1 MEWFAVGECRLGER
15 TVSVADSELVENT
28 KSVILFPL
36 DNTQSSDTYVKYYEV
51 FSNRKSN

>member
-1 MEWFAVGECRLGER
+1 MILECRLGEQ
-15 TVSVADSELVENT
+15 TVSVADSELVEKT

-51 FSNRKSN
+51 FNNRMSN